1 MEQLT
6 IEDLDRRW
14 AEVETAVDATPG
26 IDPWCSGLD
35 WQLPVTLGFAPT
47 ATRLLL
53 ATDDGRGFALLASY
67 RDPNGTQI
75 LSGLEPLWGFGSP
88 IVGPDPGAIGSA
100 LATELG
106 SAIGSELGSG
116 QSTGA
121 GIPDLPWQT
130 MILPGLPP
138 ISQPTAPTR
147 RDDQER
153 RPGSPGGFDPGH
165 HTSLPLAMALASLGR
180 AGFAEGITR
189 QLIDLDDGYDAWL
202 QRRSPKFRRNLRR
215 AERQAAEAGLT
226 IVDGADDPDIF
237 DRLLA
242 IEQRSWKGLDGSG
255 ITGDAMTVMYRTMVE
270 RLRARD
276 RLLVHLAVLD
286 GTDVGYILGGVRNRR
301 YRGLQL
307 SYTDDAANL
316 SVGNVLQ
323 AHQLAQLDNRD
334 LADVYDLGMDF
345 DYKRRWADR
354 AETSVVLVVQR

>member
-14 AEVETAVDATPG
+14 ADVETAVDATPG

-35 WQLPVTLGFAPT
+35 WQIPVTLGFAPT

-53 ATDDGRGFALLASY
+53 TTDDGQGFALLSSY
-67 RDPNGTQI
+67 RDPGGTQI

-88 IVGPDPGAIGSA
+88 ILGPDPASIGSA
-100 LATELG
+100 LATL
-106 SAIGSELGSG
+106 LGSG
-116 QSTGA
+116 PSSGH
-121 GIPDLPWQT
+121 IDLPWQT
-130 MILPGLPP
+130 IVLPGLPP
-138 ISQPTAPTR
+138 ISRPATPAPKRGPTGSTSSA
-147 RDDQER
+147 ER
-153 RPGSPGGFDPGH
+153 TGTSAGH
-165 HTSLPLAMALASLGR
+165 DTSLPLALALSSLGR
-180 AGFAEGITR
+180 TGFAEGITR
-189 QLIDLDDGYDAWL
+189 QLIDLDDGYDTWL
-202 QRRSPKFRRNLRR
+202 ERRSPKFRRNLRR
-215 AERQAAEAGLT
+215 AERGAADAGLT
-226 IVDGADDPDIF
+226 IVDGADDPDVF

-270 RLRARD
+270 RLRAKE
-276 RLLVHLAVLD
+276 RLLVHLAVLN
-286 GTDVGYILGGVRNRR
+286 GNDVGYILGGVRRRR

-323 AHQLAQLDNRD
+323 AHQLAELDRRD

-354 AETSVVLVVQR
+354 TETSIVLVIRR

>member
-14 AEVETAVDATPG
+14 ADVETAVDATPG

-35 WQLPVTLGFAPT
+35 WQIPVTVGFAPN

-53 ATDDGRGFALLASY
+53 TTDDGQGFALLASY
-67 RDPNGTQI
+67 RDPSGSQI

-88 IVGPDPGAIGSA
+88 ILGPDPGSIGAA
-100 LATELG
+100 LATALG
-106 SAIGSELGSG
+106 PDPNSDRI
-116 QSTGA
+116 
-121 GIPDLPWQT
+121 DLPWQT
-130 MILPGLPP
+130 MVLPGLPP
-138 ISQPTAPTR
+138 IPRPTKPIPQDSPANPTSSAGR
-147 RDDQER
+147 TDA
-153 RPGSPGGFDPGH
+153 SPGH
-165 HTSLPLAMALASLGR
+165 HTSLPLALSLSSLGR

-215 AERQAAEAGLT
+215 AERGAADAGLT
-226 IVDGADDPDIF
+226 IVDGADDPDVF

-242 IEQRSWKGLDGSG
+242 IEQRSWKGQDGSG
-255 ITGDAMTVMYRTMVE
+255 ITGEAMTVMYRTMVD

-286 GTDVGYILGGVRNRR
+286 GDDVGYILGGVRNRR

-307 SYTDDAANL
+307 SYTDDASDL

-323 AHQLAQLDNRD
+323 AHQLAELDRRD

-354 AETSVVLVVQR
+354 TETSVVLVVQR

>member
-1 MEQLT
+1 VEQLT

-14 AEVETAVDATPG
+14 ADVETAADATPG

-35 WQLPVTLGFAPT
+35 WQIPVTLGFAPT
-47 ATRLLL
+47 ANRLLF
-53 ATDDGRGFALLASY
+53 ATDDGSGFALLASY
-67 RDPNGTQI
+67 RDPNGTQV

-88 IVGPDPGAIGSA
+88 ILGPDPGAIGAA
-100 LATELG
+100 LALV
-106 SAIGSELGSG
+106 LGSG
-116 QSTGA
+116 TTTDSGA
-121 GIPDLPWQT
+121 GAIAPPWQT
-130 MILPGLPP
+130 MVLPGLPP
-138 ISQPTAPTR
+138 ISRPTGPTS
-147 RDDQER
+147 QR
-153 RPGSPGGFDPGH
+153 RPAAPAGSSDQTETSPGH
-165 HTSLPLAMALASLGR
+165 HTSLPLALALASLGR

-189 QLIDLDDGYDAWL
+189 QLIDLDDGYEAWL

-215 AERQAAEAGLT
+215 AGRQAADAGLT
-226 IVDGADDPDIF
+226 VVNGADDPDVF

-255 ITGDAMTVMYRTMVE
+255 ITGDAMTVMYRTMVD
-270 RLRARD
+270 RLRTRG

-286 GTDVGYILGGVRNRR
+286 GDDVGYILGGVRDRR

-307 SYTDDAANL
+307 SYTDDAAGL

-323 AHQLAQLDNRD
+323 AHQLAELDHWD

-354 AETSVVLVVQR
+354 TETSVVLVIQR